1 MSALVETIHAPLT
14 RAEFNAGAAF
24 PGTRIPMVKSRGVV

>member
-24 PGTRIPMVKSRGVV
+24 PALRGSW